1 MSMQM
6 RRNAIDDKTT
16 ISTVEI
22 SGSSDFSAN
31 TKCLHMI
38 KKLRLLYF
46 KKIVFFVWDSQCCY
60 LDAMSA
66 LFYTTKP
73 LFINFTQIQRL
84 HKLIRD

>member
-38 KKLRLLYF
+38 KKLRLLYL
-46 KKIVFFVWDSQCCY
+46 KK
-60 LDAMSA
+60 
-66 LFYTTKP
+66 LFSLCGVHSVVILMP
-73 LFINFTQIQRL
+73 
-84 HKLIRD
+84 